1 MSGIMQEIAREQM
14 RSDVPDFQPGDT
26 VRVNV
31 RVREGDKERIQ
42 AFEGMC
48 IARKGGGVS
57 ETFTVR
63 KISSGIGVERSFPL
77 HSPNVERIEVVRR
90 GRVRRAKL
98 YYLRKL
104 RGKKARI
111 RERRFR

>member
-1 MSGIMQEIAREQM
+1 MNVI
-14 RSDVPDFQPGDT
+14 DVIEAEGLKAELPEFRAGDRVKVH
-26 VRVNV
+26 VRVIEGEKSRIQV
-31 RVREGDKERIQ
+31 YEGDVIGRH
-42 AFEGMC
+42 
-48 IARKGGGVS
+48 GGTGLRA
-57 ETFTVR
+57 TFTVR

-77 HSPNVERIEVVRR
+77 HSPNVERIEVIRR